1 MARGADLKHRRGGR
15 VDDHTGTTSSLALPF
30 IWKATKN
37 KKMRKQAD
45 MIKLNRGRKE
55 NGGNNRRRWQLQRIE
70 PGSSA
75 LEQAER
81 ISLLWWNTNQRLD
94 LCLRSPH
101 HHSIFRSFI
110 HIFFLYPPIN
120 FAGVIGK
127 PAQPATF
134 THTHTHR
141 VDVTLCPPPPIRL
154 WCNLPNGLNFFDPMK
169 TLHRRRGAVATHLI
183 LLRSMCPL
191 ELSLETVEVAL
202 TDREMF
208 RAREQISAKFSHPS
222 F

>member
-141 VDVTLCPPPPIRL
+141 VDVTLCPPPSD
-154 WCNLPNGLNFFDPMK
+154 FDAIYRTDSTFLTQWK
-169 TLHRRRGAVATHLI
+169 H
-183 LLRSMCPL
+183 S
-191 ELSLETVEVAL
+191 TVEEGRSPL
-202 TDREMF
+202 
-208 RAREQISAKFSHPS
+208 ISF
-222 F
+222 FCGRCVL